1 MREEA
6 QPIQPLVGQKYINPD
21 EERFRGAKYPRDN
34 EGYKILPWQWID
46 PLDFRGWVK
55 NFHLNTIQENFSYR
69 GIDFKGGANHVFQN
83 NHTLKSKIWPQFAKI
98 ADFEDNKGTLFQNA
112 AIEFTQYWTYLF
124 SLRVALK
131 ASSIWTSFPVVFAIM
146 PINKYWADGVKIRD
160 FIVTKSTTWMRP
172 GMFVYDVGQGV
183 ANIKRWEKFL
193 TYIYVPKGAD
203 FTASEIEITT
213 DIVKLS

>member
-1 MREEA
+1 
-6 QPIQPLVGQKYINPD
+6 
-21 EERFRGAKYPRDN
+21 
-34 EGYKILPWQWID
+34 
-46 PLDFRGWVK
+46 
-55 NFHLNTIQENFSYR
+55 
-69 GIDFKGGANHVFQN
+69 
-83 NHTLKSKIWPQFAKI
+83 
-98 ADFEDNKGTLFQNA
+98 
-112 AIEFTQYWTYLF
+112 
-124 SLRVALK
+124 
-131 ASSIWTSFPVVFAIM
+131 M

-203 FTASEIEITT
+203 FTASEMEITT